1 MYIRSHNCRQTQI
14 RLAMRRLGD
23 HPSEASLAFS
33 IANEAIFLFSSIRG
47 ALSRIY
53 TLADIER
60 ETHTRSAPQPHH
72 MQRWIYFPLIK
83 LLLVYSRGAPIRS
96 LSLPA
101 RSVCVSCNSP
111 TCASRCLPA
120 AKSCAAICRTNRSRK
135 CGLALDCVTL
145 CYRSAVYTDIKFNS
159 NVTLRILY
167 YLKLINI

>member
-96 LSLPA
+96 LSLSPPA
-101 RSVCVSCNSP
+101 VCV
-111 TCASRCLPA
+111 CLLQFA
-120 AKSCAAICRTNRSRK
+120 DMCVALFAGGEELCRNLSDQSLQKMRFSAWL
-135 CGLALDCVTL
+135 CHTL
-145 CYRSAVYTDIKFNS
+145 LPLCS
-159 NVTLRILY
+159 LY
-167 YLKLINI
+167 WH